1 LSAEIVLR
9 GLRPDLHVRLEL
21 PAGLDDARNLALE
34 RKTAEAEAAD
44 AELAQKRARTA
55 AELAAVVLAGL
66 ELRFASVFDA
76 LCSGCHVLSLL
87 MLLAAFVFWTLKPGP

>member
-1 LSAEIVLR
+1 MPRLHAL
-9 GLRPDLHVRLEL
+9 PDL

-34 RKTAEAEAAD
+34 RKTAEAQAAD
-44 AELAQKRARTA
+44 TELAQKRARTA

-76 LCSGCHVLSLL
+76 LCSGCHVLRYLS
-87 MLLAAFVFWTLKPGP
+87 G